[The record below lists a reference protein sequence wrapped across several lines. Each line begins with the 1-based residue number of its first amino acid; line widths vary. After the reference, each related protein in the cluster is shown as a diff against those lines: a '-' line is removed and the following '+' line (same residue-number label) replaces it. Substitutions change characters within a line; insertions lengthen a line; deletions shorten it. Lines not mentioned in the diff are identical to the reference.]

1 MVVNLYVTTVDL
13 LQLEVRKIIIQPK
26 SWRAVVYF
34 QHPRITNRAAFSASM
49 TFQIKDNDKWYTSFD
64 INSTKDVIVGE
75 KAKLKLE
82 KRLSLIL
89 APYFSSL
96 WSKERPW

>member
-13 LQLEVRKIIIQPK
+13 LKLEIRKVIIQPK

-34 QHPRITNRAAFSASM
+34 RHPSITNRAAFSASI
-49 TFQIKDNDKWYTSFD
+49 TFHIKDNDKWYTSFD

-75 KAKLKLE
+75 EAKLELKEQLN
-82 KRLSLIL
+82 LIL

-96 WSKERPW
+96 WSKESPW